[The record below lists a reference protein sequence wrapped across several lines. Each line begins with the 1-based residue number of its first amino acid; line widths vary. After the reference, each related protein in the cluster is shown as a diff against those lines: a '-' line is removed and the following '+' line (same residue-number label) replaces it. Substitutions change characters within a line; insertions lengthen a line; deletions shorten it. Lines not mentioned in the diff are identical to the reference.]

1 MPYLA
6 WMIDLSS
13 LCLLKALMFALSG
26 SRSKLIFI
34 SLFISPIDK
43 MDKLFFSS
51 IFIPSRRHLQTR
63 ARVCNSICNFK
74 KWFNLTNF
82 LNALALN
89 VLFPVNY
96 RFTENSFILES
107 STAWNNGKLGGNDT
121 HAHEVQYWLGDVVF
135 LW

>member
-1 MPYLA
+1 
-6 WMIDLSS
+6 
-13 LCLLKALMFALSG
+13 
-26 SRSKLIFI
+26 
-34 SLFISPIDK
+34 
-43 MDKLFFSS
+43 MDKLFFPLYLFQAGDTCKRELEFA
-51 IFIPSRRHLQTR
+51 IDG
-63 ARVCNSICNFK
+63 K